1 MKTRLAF
8 SPDELRFLVEQEK
21 IPENLHSCNLVLSVR
36 VVRDII
42 NYIENSEFP
51 TSGKLPAVLT
61 CIDPRL
67 KKATIMHL
75 TCGQIK
81 RQMLTYSKRA
91 QKEEAVWDMI
101 LPCLEI
107 KDSEYVGETCDKH
120 GITRTV
126 LDGRAS
132 LPAIPVLTNRIVLEL
147 RAFRIATDSTWVTMA
162 TWLQNLGE
170 KKVCPPSLRMSV
182 EALQH
187 RRAEL
192 GRSKFLIHD
201 GNVYRDVEQLLEE
214 PYTCPEVVTSN
225 DGQAR
230 ARGKGPHKK
239 VLKRRLRRT
248 KAKERS
254 VRAEQVV
261 EKRHTSDAVQEA
273 PKENIVNDCED
284 GGPLCKLVRHSRG
297 QQSAK

>member
-1 MKTRLAF
+1 MKRRIAF

-21 IPENLHSCNLVLSVR
+21 IPDNLQTCNLILSVR

-42 NYIENSEFP
+42 DYIENTEFP
-51 TSGKLPAVLT
+51 IRGKLPAILT
-61 CIDPRL
+61 CVDPRL
-67 KKATIMHL
+67 KKDIMHL

-81 RQMLTYSKRA
+81 RQMLTYAKRA
-91 QKEEAVWDMI
+91 QKDESVWETV
-101 LPCLEI
+101 LPCLQI
-107 KDSEYVGETCDKH
+107 KDSEYVGETCNKH

-132 LPAIPVLTNRIVLEL
+132 LPGIPVLTNRIVLEL
-147 RAFRIATDSTWVTMA
+147 RAFRLATGSTWVTMA
-162 TWLQNLGE
+162 TWLQNLGG

-192 GRSKFLIHD
+192 GRSNFLIHD

-214 PYTCPEVVTSN
+214 PYTCPEAVTSN

-239 VLKRRLRRT
+239 VLKRRLRRI

-254 VRAEQVV
+254 VRAELL
-261 EKRHTSDAVQEA
+261 EKRQASDAVQEA
-273 PKENIVNDCED
+273 LKKDIVNECRD
-284 GGPLCKLVRHSRG
+284 GEPLCKLVRRSRR